1 MSHTCSCGA
10 TLVDLTSEEAL
21 EWEYCEGRKVWTCC
35 ADCRNWT
42 EPCECEECDYCTNQ
56 EWEEDEDDDE

>member
-1 MSHTCSCGA
+1 
-10 TLVDLTSEEAL
+10 VDLTSEEAL